1 MTDIERYFD
10 RIDSLIRHSIVV
22 DDNVSYRRQGVTVG
36 IIRGTLWFHD
46 DSRLQFVE
54 TVRLVGREVEKLRYR
69 YQYLQDDQQVFRY
82 DNSAHHPHL
91 STFPDHRHDENDQV
105 TEAEEVSLQ
114 DVLDEIGDLLV
125 A

>member
-22 DDNVSYRRQGVTVG
+22 DDEVSYRRRGTRG
-36 IIRGTLWFHD
+36 IIRGTLWFHEE
-46 DSRLQFVE
+46 SRLQFVE
-54 TVRLVGREVEKLRYR
+54 VVRLVGREVEKLRYR

-82 DNSAHHPHL
+82 DNSAHYPHL
-91 STFPDHRHDENDQV
+91 STFPHHRHDENDQV
-105 TEAEEVSLQ
+105 GEAEEASLK
-114 DVLDEIGDLLV
+114 DVLDENGDLLV